1 MAGEI
6 DILFMTK
13 TAEHPS
19 LWGRTFISN
28 LYKGVLPRKFTPIIY
43 GRRIKQSYFLAII
56 CFKTDLLDSYQIFMR
71 SWLKGICH
79 SGLAFL
85 SFINP

>member
-6 DILFMTK
+6 DTLFMTK

-28 LYKGVLPRKFTPIIY
+28 LYKGILPRKFTPIIY
-43 GRRIKQSYFLAII
+43 GRRIKQSYFLAVI
-56 CFKTDLLDSYQIFMR
+56 CFKTDLLDSYQ
-71 SWLKGICH
+71 WLKGILIAT
-79 SGLAFL
+79 LAWPSL